1 VSTALVQLLGTGTA
15 FNADG
20 RGSQA
25 VLVRPAGGPGLLLD
39 VGPTAPAA
47 MMRFGVA
54 TDGID
59 RLLVTHL
66 HGDHT
71 AGWPL
76 LALHLRFNDRRQRP
90 FHVHG
95 PRGSRRCLEGLLAL
109 CYDDVVAG
117 PGLGFD
123 VVYHELELAAAAGL
137 EAGALRFDT
146 LPMDHHPTSLAY
158 RLRLGSRVLAVS
170 GDTRW
175 CANLELLARG
185 VDLLI
190 LECTSIEP
198 HPHAHVSLR
207 ELRQRAERLECGRIV
222 LVHLPD
228 EVAADLAADPIPRV
242 CAGHDGLE
250 LVL

>member
-1 VSTALVQLLGTGTA
+1 VQLLGTGTA
-15 FNADG
+15 FNEDG

-25 VLVRPAGGPGLLLD
+25 ILVRPAAGGALLLD

-76 LALHLRFNDRRQRP
+76 LALHLRFLDRRSRP

-95 PRGSRRCLEGLLAL
+95 PAGVRACLEGLLGL
-109 CYDDVVAG
+109 CYDDVVAA
-117 PGLGFD
+117 GLGFE
-123 VVYHELELAAAAGL
+123 VRYQELALAVARDL
-137 EAGALRFDT
+137 EAGELRFDA
-146 LPMDHHPTSLAY
+146 LPMEHHRTSLAY

-175 CANLELLARG
+175 CSNLELLARG
-185 VDLLI
+185 ADLLI
-190 LECTSIEP
+190 LECTSREP

-207 ELRQRAERLECGRIV
+207 ELREKIDRLECERIV
-222 LVHLPD
+222 LIHLPD
-228 EVAADLAADPIPRV
+228 EVAVELAADPIPRV
-242 CAGHDGLE
+242 ACGHDGLE
-250 LVL
+250 LQL